1 MQCTVKGYMHRA
13 LYKKILRHHVLNE
26 LHYLVIESF
35 SMSKQDKV
43 ALLHIHNYLAKAQKL
58 EAQD

>member
-1 MQCTVKGYMHRA
+1 MHRA